1 MTTDPQAQASNEAS
15 GRTIRAVGDWIESA
29 SAEARVT
36 ITIQPVG
43 GIDIAFVERL
53 AAWLHVDTDTIPSS
67 EGGILRRAETTI
79 GRVTVCGIT
88 HETETPLQRRE
99 RLAAELA
106 ALDDAIARMAEQ

>member
-43 GIDIAFVERL
+43 GIDTAFVERL
-53 AAWLHVDTDTIPSS
+53 AAWLHVDTGTIPSS
-67 EGGILRRAETTI
+67 EGGTLLCAERTI

-88 HETETPLQRRE
+88 HETEPLKLRRD

-106 ALDDAIARMAEQ
+106 ELDAQIGAAS